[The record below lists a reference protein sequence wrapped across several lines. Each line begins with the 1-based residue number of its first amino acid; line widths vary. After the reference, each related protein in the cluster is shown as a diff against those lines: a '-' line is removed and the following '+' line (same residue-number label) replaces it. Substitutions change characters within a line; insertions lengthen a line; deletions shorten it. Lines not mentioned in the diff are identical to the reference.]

1 MYAYL
6 HYPALMTANLGEEQV
21 ETIMRKIADLD
32 RQCRRTALDPSEEV
46 NAIVMKA
53 SRAGLREPRVRT
65 SFRRRLAGEK
75 VRCPT
80 RDACAALT
88 RVGAKFT
95 GEQARLNQQLLTAM
109 TRKNVI
115 LDQLR
120 RDRRY
125 RAILEI
131 WLVAHVL
138 LSFALLAALIA
149 HVVSVFYYW

>member
-1 MYAYL
+1 
-6 HYPALMTANLGEEQV
+6 MTQ
-21 ETIMRKIADLD
+21 K
-32 RQCRRTALDPSEEV
+32 SE
-46 NAIVMKA
+46 M
-53 SRAGLREPRVRT
+53 
-65 SFRRRLAGEK
+65 
-75 VRCPT
+75 
-80 RDACAALT
+80 
-88 RVGAKFT
+88 
-95 GEQARLNQQLLTAM
+95 
-109 TRKNVI
+109 

>member
-1 MYAYL
+1 
-6 HYPALMTANLGEEQV
+6 
-21 ETIMRKIADLD
+21 
-32 RQCRRTALDPSEEV
+32 
-46 NAIVMKA
+46 MKA

-88 RVGAKFT
+88 RASAKFT

-109 TRKNVI
+109 TQKSVM

-125 RAILEI
+125 RAILGI

-138 LSFALLAALIA
+138 LSFALLAALTRTWFRYSTTGSA
-149 HVVSVFYYW
+149 GRTAQWKCWSLS